1 MIEQLK
7 LESQICFPLYALSR
21 QVTALYRPLLDVLG
35 VTYPQYL
42 VLLALWEHDTMN
54 VKQLGEVLLL
64 DSGTLTPLL
73 KRMEE
78 GGWVE
83 RVRSREDERVVQIS
97 LTAGGKRLKQK
108 AATIPEQLA
117 CSIEMNEKELK
128 TLRSLLNKMLAKVK
142 QA

>member
-1 MIEQLK
+1 MTELLK
-7 LESQICFPLYALSR
+7 LENQICFPLYALSR
-21 QVTALYRPLLDVLG
+21 QVTALYRPLLDALG

-42 VLLALWEHDTMN
+42 VLLVLWEHDTMS

-83 RVRSREDERVVQIS
+83 RVRSREDERVVHIS
-97 LTAGGKRLKQK
+97 LTAGGKRLRQK
-108 AATIPEQLA
+108 ALTIPAQLA

-142 QA
+142 QV